1 MTRSVNTRALVT
13 LMRNGIW
20 RERDR
25 HLVIESGRHRSYY
38 KQCNRAFH
46 VCGILLWRAEN
57 LLESSSPRLRR
68 FRDCSNGLW
77 ETLHFSTLSTN
88 NERNQKKSCWRVNFH
103 DHHRCASRS
112 RNETKLKQFGII
124 AATSIGWGQEEGMD
138 EDTAMW
144 KEGVHVRSFMEAQ
157 KGKKI
162 LYFVKF
168 FSRNKKINALTEVTE
183 NRFLTASG
191 INSESNPF
199 GNKPQ
204 EITAQNIPFPFPP
217 LVSAFF
223 FFSFSWIFL
232 PRSTIWT
239 PGTGY
244 GLFGEP
250 PPQRGTFF
258 WRHVHEM
265 VGILLVE
272 VYKRVGK
279 SVIWVCE
286 RVQRG

>member
-1 MTRSVNTRALVT
+1 
-13 LMRNGIW
+13 
-20 RERDR
+20 
-25 HLVIESGRHRSYY
+25 
-38 KQCNRAFH
+38 
-46 VCGILLWRAEN
+46 
-57 LLESSSPRLRR
+57 
-68 FRDCSNGLW
+68 
-77 ETLHFSTLSTN
+77 
-88 NERNQKKSCWRVNFH
+88 
-103 DHHRCASRS
+103 
-112 RNETKLKQFGII
+112 
-124 AATSIGWGQEEGMD
+124 MD

-223 FFSFSWIFL
+223 FFSFS
-232 PRSTIWT
+232 
-239 PGTGY
+239 
-244 GLFGEP
+244 
-250 PPQRGTFF
+250 
-258 WRHVHEM
+258 
-265 VGILLVE
+265 
-272 VYKRVGK
+272 
-279 SVIWVCE
+279 
-286 RVQRG
+286 